1 MTENEIPRA
10 VSLPWG
16 AMIVA
21 GLVGGVLGTVA
32 GWLGHPTVPLAS
44 VACGALAG
52 SSGYLLGSM
61 VLLPWVARPLEQWMA
76 IWPGGLL
83 SRLLATGIM
92 AWLLYFPP
100 PEGDGGF
107 RAALV
112 VSHVVSIFLDAA
124 LLSRWSRS
132 LDRNP
137 VHES

>member
-1 MTENEIPRA
+1 MGGQAGGGIGGGRA
-10 VSLPWG
+10 WNG
-16 AMIVA
+16 
-21 GLVGGVLGTVA
+21 
-32 GWLGHPTVPLAS
+32 GWL
-44 VACGALAG
+44 AG
-52 SSGYLLGSM
+52 PPHGSDVFGGLRSTPGSGGYLLGSM

-76 IWPGGLL
+76 LWPGALS

-92 AWLLYFPP
+92 AGLLYFPP

>member
-1 MTENEIPRA
+1 MTENEILRA

-21 GLVGGVLGTVA
+21 GLVGGVLGTVV
-32 GWLGHPTVPLAS
+32 GWLGHPMVPMSS

-52 SSGYLLGSM
+52 SGGYLLGSM

-76 IWPGGLL
+76 IWPGALL

-92 AWLLYFPP
+92 AWLLYSPP

-132 LDRNP
+132 FDRNP

>member
-52 SSGYLLGSM
+52 SGGYLLGSM
-61 VLLPWVARPLEQWMA
+61 VLLPWVPRPLEQWMA
-76 IWPGGLL
+76 IWPGALL
-83 SRLLATGIM
+83 SRLLATGIV
-92 AWLLYFPP
+92 AWLLYFRPL
-100 PEGDGGF
+100 EGDDGF
-107 RAALV
+107 RVALV